1 MDASTLPIDRLG
13 AQGDGVADTD
23 EGPVH
28 VPLALPGETV
38 EISGKSQRRTL
49 LRVIAP
55 SADRTTPFCPHF
67 GECGGC
73 RMQHLAAPAYLAWKS
88 NLLAAALEREG
99 LKTEIAP
106 MRVFARAS
114 RRRAV
119 FSAMRDGGATR
130 FGFARRDSDR
140 IADLAQCGVLVPAI
154 GERLHAL
161 RRLCGLLAPRRGV
174 MKLAVVATAAG
185 LDIAAETGA
194 PASAILRREAI
205 EWAASEKAAR
215 LSLNGE
221 TLAEFA
227 RPELAA
233 GMARVRP
240 PAAAFVQAVAAA
252 EEAIAAI
259 ALGHLAGANN
269 IADLFCGYGAFAL
282 RLAARARVTAVDSS
296 GAALAA
302 LDEAWRRTGGALKSV
317 ATQRRDLFRS
327 PLDAA
332 ELREFDGVVFDP
344 PRAGAEAQARELA
357 KSKVRRIVAVSCN
370 PATLARD
377 LRILADGGYKLG
389 AIAPFDQFA
398 HTAHLEAVG
407 VLER

>member
-1 MDASTLPIDRLG
+1 MDASTLLIDRLG
-13 AQGDGVADTD
+13 AQGDGVADTAD
-23 EGPVH
+23 GPVH

-38 EISGKSQRRTL
+38 EISGKGQRRTL
-49 LRVIAP
+49 LRIVAP
-55 SADRTTPFCPHF
+55 SPDRVAPFCPHF

-73 RMQHLAAPAYLAWKS
+73 RMQHLAAPAYLAWKG

-99 LKTEIAP
+99 LEAEIAP

-140 IADLAQCGVLVPAI
+140 IADLGECGVLVPAI
-154 GERLHAL
+154 GDQLAAL
-161 RRLCGLLAPRRGV
+161 RRLCGLLAPKRGV

-194 PASAILRREAI
+194 PASQAMRREAI

-227 RPELAA
+227 RPGLATGLA
-233 GMARVRP
+233 LVRP
-240 PAAAFVQAVAAA
+240 PAAAFVQAVAGA
-252 EEAIAAI
+252 EEAMAAI
-259 ALGHLAGANN
+259 ALDHLAGASN
-269 IADLFCGYGAFAL
+269 IADLFCGYGAFGL
-282 RLAARARVTAVDSS
+282 RLAARAKVTAVDNSS
-296 GAALAA
+296 EALAA
-302 LDEAWRRTGGALKSV
+302 LDEAWRRTGGALKAV

-332 ELREFDGVVFDP
+332 ELKAFDGVVFDP

-377 LRILADGGYKLG
+377 LRILADGGYRPG
-389 AIAPFDQFA
+389 AITPFDQFA
-398 HTAHLEAVG
+398 YSAHLEAVAL
-407 VLER
+407 LER